1 MHPGAWLPKSNRRHL
16 IDQQPTL
23 SRLDYLE
30 AGMTGTVSS
39 AYRRRRAQELDQAFR
54 NGEISYTDAS
64 LEMEALDGEP

>member
-1 MHPGAWLPKSNRRHL
+1 MHPNAWFPTSIRRHL
-16 IDQQPTL
+16 IEQPTH

-54 NGEISYTDAS
+54 NGDVSYEAAS
-64 LEMEALDGEP
+64 LELEALDGEP